1 MIQRF
6 PFSGFEIEFCV
17 TRSDLDINIRTLIPD
32 KAEILKIFFIH
43 IDMRIAGFGFPRCL
57 MHVSDTELID
67 RNTAF
72 HQHSGSLRIPYDQE
86 YMLAGGC
93 LMDDGTGFF
102 KRENRMPQPAFSAVA
117 RMRDC

>member
-1 MIQRF
+1 MLF
-6 PFSGFEIEFCV
+6 F
-17 TRSDLDINIRTLIPD
+17 TLSQFV
-32 KAEILKIFFIH
+32 LH
-43 IDMRIAGFGFPRCL
+43 IDMRIAGFDFSQCL

-86 YMLAGGC
+86 YVLRGGR